1 MKKKHQASVRF
12 FLLVTALLGA
22 AAEAGAQ
29 CPNTGGGPPVDAPM
43 LAVKTSVHRGL
54 GGLWGDGNDG
64 YKVLKGTFTAAGT
77 IDPVTTHD
85 VHLTI
90 RKNGIG
96 GPVVFSTMLPAGSF
110 WTPAGS
116 GFSYFDPGDTY
127 GVRRFIFKSFGG
139 PGSYLITRIIGRNV
153 SLANA
158 PLVSPTPCTARSS
171 SEPGGRASASATA
184 SRRSRTWRRR
194 STSSRSEVAHT
205 LRDPPRDHQ
214 AHHGDRGH
222 DGVGRGDARGKRES
236 SSCHRIEERPAD
248 AGAER
253 GAEHARELQ
262 RGRGLALAP
271 GRRSLE
277 DRESR
282 RGDRKSG

>member
-43 LAVKTSVHRGL
+43 LAVKTSVHRGV

-64 YKVLKGTFTAAGT
+64 YKVLKGTFTAAGAV
-77 IDPVTTHD
+77 DPVTTHD

-116 GFSYFDPGDTY
+116 GLSYFDPGDTY

-158 PLVSPTPCTARSS
+158 PLVSPDTLHVMLEFETGGTGECFADDFPSCTYLA
-171 SEPGGRASASATA
+171 ATQYCF
-184 SRRSRTWRRR
+184 TF
-194 STSSRSEVAHT
+194 
-205 LRDPPRDHQ
+205 
-214 AHHGDRGH
+214 
-222 DGVGRGDARGKRES
+222 
-236 SSCHRIEERPAD
+236 
-248 AGAER
+248 
-253 GAEHARELQ
+253 
-262 RGRGLALAP
+262 
-271 GRRSLE
+271 
-277 DRESR
+277 
-282 RGDRKSG
+282 